1 MDYDSLVKRIAE
13 NTVTVDDFNSF
24 IIESLPSSI
33 KARVQRGTVPADG
46 LGIDKRTGHSRLHPM
61 GDGIGARTHPKRTPT
76 ASPKNIGRSE
86 SAHKKSTK
94 TQRRKAGR
102 IAEGRLDELLNM
114 MEESDLTLEDLNNQL
129 CKEPSIINLD
139 GKDKD
144 KENGSKR
151 SD

>member
-24 IIESLPSSI
+24 IIESLPNSI
-33 KARVQRGTVPADG
+33 KARVQRGTVPADR

-76 ASPKNIGRSE
+76 ASPKNIGRSK
-86 SAHKKSTK
+86 SAHKKSTE

-102 IAEGRLDELLNM
+102 INEGRLDELLNM